1 MRAGRRC
8 EGTWTINGAEIVL
21 RLAGAPAECADAARY
36 TVAVDGHLTF
46 ALVNDTCIER
56 RMILDR
62 SESSGI
68 ETVVVPAIASRSRPR
83 RAGPLPRC
91 GQHR

>member
-1 MRAGRRC
+1 MQ
-8 EGTWTINGAEIVL
+8 GTWTINGAEIVL

-62 SESSGI
+62 SEASG
-68 ETVVVPAIASRSRPR
+68 R
-83 RAGPLPRC
+83 RDGRRTRTS
-91 GQHR
+91 HRAHG